1 MSGLSEYIQKILKKI
16 FFRGYLK
23 KIQIFR
29 MTEPRA
35 KKLRTDPE
43 EGELTSENSD
53 FEDGE
58 IPDSDEDISEKPNPS
73 RSSTPKKASP
83 EKIDSQYVKGV
94 VLIRQGDKKDPPP
107 TPVVLPTTV
116 PPTPIVLVNFK
127 NQNALKIF
135 KVL

>member
-1 MSGLSEYIQKILKKI
+1 
-16 FFRGYLK
+16 
-23 KIQIFR
+23 

-107 TPVVLPTTV
+107 TPVLLPTTV
-116 PPTPIVLVNFK
+116 PPTPIVLVNLK
-127 NQNALKIF
+127 NKNALNFSNQKNSSG
-135 KVL
+135 VVADSSRLLVVA